1 MTEFTAEYFDDLCRQ
16 GPVQGQ
22 IQTIED
28 TRKAAVKQFFLRLLG
43 TFAAGII
50 LAILLASSVPLL
62 AAIVLVAALVGGII
76 WAMGPLERA
85 KQGLKHPVLH
95 ALAERGGMTYE
106 PSNFVPPV
114 FADACRTIFG
124 SWLSGTT
131 FTDLFY
137 GQDASGS
144 NFAFYEALLT
154 RRVGKNTTTV
164 FQGQIYA
171 LQRQRG
177 GTGLTIILPDK
188 GIFNFFKPGA
198 GMERVHFED
207 HPEFESR
214 FEVYS
219 TAPMEAKMLLGSREI
234 KDQLLEA
241 RGNAWGS
248 RLFAYLSPTDAFIAI
263 NGKDRFEPG
272 SMFRSRP
279 GEERVRQM
287 FDEVC
292 GSLTVMKRLKA
303 AFG

>member
-1 MTEFTAEYFDDLCRQ
+1 MNELTGEHFDELCRQ
-16 GPVQGQ
+16 GPVQAQ
-22 IQTIED
+22 IQGIEGN
-28 TRKAAVKQFFLRLLG
+28 RKDALKQFWMRLGVCL
-43 TFAAGII
+43 AA
-50 LAILLASSVPLL
+50 AILLPVLMWEINEVVAIILFFLFFIGGLIWAWGPLDRARQALKLPVLEAL
-62 AAIVLVAALVGGII
+62 AA
-76 WAMGPLERA
+76 
-85 KQGLKHPVLH
+85 
-95 ALAERGGMTYE
+95 RGGMTYE
-106 PSNFVPPV
+106 PSNFEPPV

-124 SWLSGTT
+124 SWLSSTT

-137 GQDASGS
+137 GRDQAGS
-144 NFAFYEALLT
+144 NYAFYVAMLT

-164 FQGQIYA
+164 FSGQIYA

-177 GTGLTIILPDK
+177 GTGLTVILPDK

-198 GMERVHFED
+198 GMERVHFEENA
-207 HPEFESR
+207 EFENR

-219 TAPMEAKMLLGSREI
+219 TAPMEAKMLLGSRTVQ
-234 KDQLLEA
+234 DQLLEA

-287 FDEVC
+287 FEEVC
-292 GSLTVMKRLKA
+292 HSLTVMKQLKA

>member
-1 MTEFTAEYFDDLCRQ
+1 MTELTAQHFDELCRQ
-16 GPVQGQ
+16 GPVQSQ
-22 IQTIED
+22 IHTIEA
-28 TRKAAVKQFFLRLLG
+28 TRKAAVTQFFLRLG
-43 TFAAGII
+43 GAFGGGIL
-50 LAILLASSVPLL
+50 LAILLASSIPLL
-62 AAIVLVAALVGGII
+62 AALVLVGALVGGII

-85 KQGLKHPVLH
+85 KAGLKHPVLH
-95 ALAERGGMTYE
+95 ALAERGHMTYQ
-106 PSNFVPPV
+106 PNNFVPPV

-154 RRVGKNTTTV
+154 RRVGKHTTTV
-164 FQGQIYA
+164 FMGQVYA

-177 GTGLTIILPDK
+177 GSGLTVILPDK

-219 TAPMEAKMLLGSREI
+219 TAPMEARMLLGSREL
-234 KDQLLEA
+234 KDQLLQA

-248 RLFAYLSPTDAFIAI
+248 RLFAYLSPTDAFVAI
-263 NGKDRFEPG
+263 SGKDRFEPG

-279 GEERVRQM
+279 GQERVRMM

-292 GSLTVMKRLKA
+292 HSLAIMKRLKE